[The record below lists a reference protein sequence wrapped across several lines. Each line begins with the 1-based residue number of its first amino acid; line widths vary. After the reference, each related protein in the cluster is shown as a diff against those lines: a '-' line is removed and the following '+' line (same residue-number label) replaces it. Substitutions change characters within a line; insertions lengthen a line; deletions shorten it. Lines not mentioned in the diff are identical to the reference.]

1 MFRVFL
7 LVGLAAV
14 PVVALG
20 LIVGPVAAV
29 VVLGFEIGVGIGLL
43 VRRMRQARPRAVAS
57 EPAEDPAGSE

>member
-7 LVGLAAV
+7 AVGLAAV

-43 VRRMRQARPRAVAS
+43 VRRRRQAGSHAGGS
-57 EPAEDPAGSE
+57 EPSEDRAGSE